1 MDNKEIIKEKKR
13 IEWID
18 SIKFICMICIIIG
31 HFEFFPQKVETFFSA
46 FSLTGFLL
54 CTGYTFHLEKS
65 IFYFIRKRFKQIIVP
80 MIWMGML
87 IILSRMVLSF
97 NEHTF
102 IIDEIINFLIQIRGR
117 GDELWFLALL
127 FASSILFY
135 IIVKLLKDPI
145 KVFIVSSFLFI
156 IDFIYYLKI
165 GVPLPWHI
173 QMYGASCLFLAT
185 GFLFKNYFE
194 KIKNIFNKWNT
205 LIAFIIYSIIWY
217 VYIIYLNN
225 PAFTFYSFGN
235 NILFYLIFNFL
246 GLFILIGTAMTI
258 KFPSICN
265 KIGQNT
271 LIFYGLHGKLESL
284 YETIFSSIIINN
296 VVIQIFHGI
305 IGTTIISVILIFIS
319 NLINKYFPFLVGR
332 KR

>member
-18 SIKFICMICIIIG
+18 SIKFICMICIMIG

-102 IIDEIINFLIQIRGR
+102 IID
-117 GDELWFLALL
+117 A
-127 FASSILFY
+127 
-135 IIVKLLKDPI
+135 
-145 KVFIVSSFLFI
+145 
-156 IDFIYYLKI
+156 
-165 GVPLPWHI
+165 
-173 QMYGASCLFLAT
+173 
-185 GFLFKNYFE
+185 
-194 KIKNIFNKWNT
+194 
-205 LIAFIIYSIIWY
+205 
-217 VYIIYLNN
+217 
-225 PAFTFYSFGN
+225 
-235 NILFYLIFNFL
+235 
-246 GLFILIGTAMTI
+246 
-258 KFPSICN
+258 
-265 KIGQNT
+265 
-271 LIFYGLHGKLESL
+271 
-284 YETIFSSIIINN
+284 IFSSIIINN